1 MVANGYAEVGLR
13 ILDYFDYV
21 GSTEYEYLSML
32 RLFGDANL
40 IRLLWR
46 RELDAFAPSLRRL

>member
-1 MVANGYAEVGLR
+1 MVADGYAEVGLR

-32 RLFGDANL
+32 RLFGDPSL
-40 IRLLWR
+40 MRLL
-46 RELDAFAPSLRRL
+46 